1 MTSADVLFSINRTKN
16 LKGNPS
22 FICDT
27 IESMEAPDDKTVVFH
42 LTQADSGILS
52 KLTYCSLAIVDSA
65 VVKENG
71 GTDAAGRIYGG
82 QSAGLSRYD
91 ERRFR
96 HVYHDELQA

>member
-1 MTSADVLFSINRTKN
+1 MNFPTAGKTLTVKLKDNIKFASGNEMTSADVLFSINRTKN

-52 KLTYCSLAIVDSA
+52 KLTLLLSGY
-65 VVKENG
+65 
-71 GTDAAGRIYGG
+71 RG
-82 QSAGLSRYD
+82 QRC
-91 ERRFR
+91 R
-96 HVYHDELQA
+96 